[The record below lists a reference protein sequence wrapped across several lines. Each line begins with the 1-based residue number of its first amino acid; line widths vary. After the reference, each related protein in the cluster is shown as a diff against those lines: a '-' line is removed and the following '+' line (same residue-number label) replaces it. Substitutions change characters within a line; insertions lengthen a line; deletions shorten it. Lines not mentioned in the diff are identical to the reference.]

1 MPDKSGL
8 TKEDVRAWQDLE
20 LTQMF
25 FGYVRSHR
33 EYEFSNLR
41 GHLDKNELDE
51 AALTNAGIRML
62 EEVENIVDEMLDA
75 IEEDAT

>member
-8 TKEDVRAWQDLE
+8 TKEDIRVWKDQE
-20 LTQMF
+20 ITGMF
-25 FGYVRSHR
+25 FDYVKSHKD
-33 EYEFSNLR
+33 YEFGNLR
-41 GHLDKNELDE
+41 EHLDKNELDE